1 MTHQR
6 KKMWKIKIFYGLPLP
21 DGGRG
26 GGRSDQG
33 YSKSSRHEE
42 FGCDQGLGGRTI
54 IKPVRTTSRRASL
67 FPKCIIIYMEPF
79 VLWSILIFPSGC
91 AKEQNGVTDCSFAWG
106 TLRGGA
112 VAARQVN
119 KVA

>member
-1 MTHQR
+1 MEAEEAEEVIR
-6 KKMWKIKIFYGLPLP
+6 DIRRWREA
-21 DGGRG
+21 RG
-26 GGRSDQG
+26 VWMRS
-33 YSKSSRHEE
+33 
-42 FGCDQGLGGRTI
+42 GLGGRTI
-54 IKPVRTTSRRASL
+54 IKPVRTASRRASL

-91 AKEQNGVTDCSFAWG
+91 AKEQNGVTDCSFSWV

-112 VAARQVN
+112 VVARQVN